1 MKIHEY
7 QAKALFAAHGV
18 PVPEGRVCTT
28 SAEAEAVAIEYGATV
43 VVKAQIHAGGR
54 GKGGG
59 VRVAK
64 DPVAAREA
72 AEAILGMT
80 LVTHQTGPEG
90 RLVRSVLVERASDI
104 ASELYLSLLVDRATN
119 AIAVIAST
127 EGGMDIEKVAA
138 ETPDKI
144 LTAAVDPLLGYSGYI
159 GRRLARRLGLEGR
172 QIGAFARLL
181 GGLVDL
187 FVASDASL
195 IEINPL
201 IITGDG
207 ALVALDGKVGLDDSG
222 LFRHPDLV
230 ELRDPHE
237 EDPREIE
244 AAKLDLNYIKLDGEV
259 GCMVN
264 GAGLA
269 MATMDIIK
277 HVGSSPA
284 NFLDVG
290 GTATADRVEAAFRL
304 LLGDED
310 VKVVLVNIFG
320 GIVRCDV
327 VAEGIVEAAGKV
339 DLDVPLVVRLQG
351 TNDADGRRILAD
363 SGLPLTAVTTLAEAA
378 DAVMVALR
386 AGGVS

>member
-18 PVPEGRVCTT
+18 PIPEGRVCKTP
-28 SAEAEAVAIEYGATV
+28 AEAQAAAEELGGAV

-59 VRVAK
+59 VRVVK
-64 DPVAAREA
+64 DPAAAAEA

-90 RLVRSVLVERASDI
+90 RLVRSLLVEKASAI
-104 ASELYLSLLVDRATN
+104 ASEYYLSLVVDRASES
-119 AIAVIAST
+119 IAVIAST
-127 EGGMDIEKVAA
+127 EGGMDIEAVAA
-138 ETPDKI
+138 ETPEKI
-144 LTAAVDPLLGYSGYI
+144 LKAEIDPLLGYSAHI
-159 GRRLARRLGLEGR
+159 GRHLARRLGFEGR
-172 QIGAFARLL
+172 QIGAFARIL
-181 GGLVDL
+181 GGLYEL
-187 FVASDASL
+187 FVASDAAL
-195 IEINPL
+195 LEINPL
-201 IITGDG
+201 ITTDDG
-207 ALVALDGKVGLDDSG
+207 ALVALDGKVGLDDSA
-222 LFRHPDLV
+222 LYRHPDLA
-230 ELRDPHE
+230 ELRDPNE
-237 EDPREIE
+237 EDPRETE
-244 AAKLDLNYIKLDGEV
+244 AAKQDLNYIKLDGEV

-290 GTATADRVEAAFRL
+290 GTATAGRVEAAFRL
-304 LLGDED
+304 LLGDEA

-339 DLDVPLVVRLQG
+339 SLNVPLIVRLQG
-351 TNDADGRRILAD
+351 TNDAEGRRILAE
-363 SGLPLTAVTTLAEAA
+363 SGLALTAVTTLSEAA
-378 DAVMVALR
+378 DAVMVAVN
-386 AGGVS
+386 AGGAS